1 MIEEAKIIE
10 IIRSYEEGRT
20 MKLDAL
26 SISQAR
32 EEEHI
37 KNMCASMEEMK
48 DTLRQVDE
56 KCDKKY
62 CPKYVEKI
70 VWGACAVM
78 LLWALNQILDLIPKA
93 HAIFVTY
100 L

>member
-1 MIEEAKIIE
+1 VIEESKIIE

-26 SISQAR
+26 AISQAK

-37 KNMCASMEEMK
+37 KALVTAMEEVK
-48 DTLRQVDE
+48 ETLKGVDE

-62 CPKYVEKI
+62 CPRYVEKI